1 MNEDSKGMIVILI
14 AAVIA
19 VAVIVSGLF
28 IYSGMNRP
36 LTVVE
41 SNSMQHSD
49 DTSYLG
55 IIDTGDM
62 AVMVSPDKKSVTTFV
77 EGHGNGYSK
86 FGAYGDVIIYYR
98 QTANP
103 VIHRVII
110 WLDFVDGKWS
120 APSLKDYPADLW
132 ENEGTW
138 DDLTGT
144 LVLKN
149 LPYKDS
155 VKDISIDLNRLAL
168 IDGCC
173 SGYLTKGDKNDYFDQ
188 NSSIHTLPV
197 QKSELKAIAGLEIP
211 WLGCI
216 KLLVKDKNTAMIPD
230 NSKTCLWI
238 LFIDTIVFIALVS
251 ISFEYYFNMKRRNA
265 PTPSFPLEDEKGDEV
280 TSVSSESTPCN
291 LPEEQREGPS

>member
-1 MNEDSKGMIVILI
+1 MNDDSKGMLIILV

-19 VAVIVSGLF
+19 VAVVVSALF
-28 IYSGMNRP
+28 IYSGMNGP

-62 AVMVSPDKKSVTTFV
+62 AVMISPDKKTVTTFV
-77 EGHGNGYSK
+77 EGHENGYSK

-103 VIHRVII
+103 VIHRAIV
-110 WLDFVDGKWS
+110 WLDFDEGRWS

-138 DDLTGT
+138 DNLTGI

-149 LPYKDS
+149 LPYKDGT
-155 VKDISIDLNRLAL
+155 KDISIDLDRLAL
-168 IDGCC
+168 IEGCC
-173 SGYLTKGDKNDYFDQ
+173 SGYLTKGDRNDYFDQ
-188 NSSIHTLPV
+188 NSSIHMLPV

-216 KLLVKDKNTAMIPD
+216 KLLVKDKNTGMIPD

-238 LFIDTIVFIALVS
+238 LILDIIVFIVLVS
-251 ISFEYYFNMKRRNA
+251 ILFEYYLSMRRRNA
-265 PTPSFPLEDEKGDEV
+265 PTPPFPLEDEKRAEV
-280 TSVSSESTPCN
+280 TSDGSESTPCN
-291 LPEEQREGPS
+291 SSEEQTEDRS